1 MINPLD
7 NPDHKA
13 NPLRK
18 AITLKHLSRGLPA
31 PVLDIG
37 QSGFSEEMRELLG
50 VEIRNTR
57 HDLDVGTIE
66 GQWGSILCFEV
77 LEHLGNPLHLLL
89 QMRGALAPG
98 GFIWLSTPLIAR
110 WRPDSFRAGNHVF
123 EFSRPQLE
131 FLLHRG
137 GLRIAEEYTFRY
149 KPVAAYLRGLR
160 PLVRLFSDRC
170 ILLKLEVAPLPEIL
184 LP

>member
-1 MINPLD
+1 MIDPLH
-7 NPDHKA
+7 NPDHLA

-18 AITLKHLSRGLPA
+18 AYTLEQLGRGLSE

-37 QSGFSEEMRELLG
+37 QSGFSTEIRNLLG
-50 VEIRNTR
+50 IELANTR
-57 HDLDVGTIE
+57 HDLDIGTIE

-89 QMRGALAPG
+89 EMRNALKPD

-110 WRPDSFRAGNHVF
+110 WRPDGFRAGNHVF

-137 GLRIAEEYTFRY
+137 GLLIEEEHVFRY
-149 KPVAAYLRGLR
+149 KPVTQYLRGIR

-170 ILLKLEVAPLPEIL
+170 ILLKLRPGTIPEIE